1 VIGKLTPAEDRARFG
16 RHSVSEGMI
25 PKLSAC
31 IDAVEQ
37 GVGSAHI
44 LDGRIAHSLLIEI
57 LTESGIG
64 TMIAKDGAK

>member
-1 VIGKLTPAEDRARFG
+1 
-16 RHSVSEGMI
+16 MI
-25 PKLSAC
+25 PKLTGC

-64 TMIAKDGAK
+64 TMITREGAQ